1 MHKLKKVSWTKIC
14 ESINKERILFS
25 EKKKMEYNVHKER
38 YGKLKE
44 SIKDT
49 FEGTT
54 EELNTRIQSYD
65 TVLKEKHNEITEVEI
80 YNMIFL

>member
-1 MHKLKKVSWTKIC
+1 
-14 ESINKERILFS
+14 
-25 EKKKMEYNVHKER
+25 MEYNVHKER
-38 YGKLKE
+38 YEKLKE
-44 SIKDT
+44 SIKDI

-80 YNMIFL
+80 YNDFLIIHTISYITLS